1 MVPRTAYFR
10 TAPSSCPR
18 AASLD
23 RQLPHPRCHPPRRL
37 AVSLGSYPRA
47 SIFLSHAGASC
58 GPFACFLH
66 TILSIAVLLVSRLPS
81 HVWLAHSPTKLHVL
95 LQQGS
100 LRPEAAQCTPSAE
113 ALSRHSA
120 APSNQTSALRSG
132 CCKHRTPPPFLSH
145 CTRCI

>member
-1 MVPRTAYFR
+1 VVPRTAYSR
-10 TAPSSCPR
+10 AAPSSCPR

-37 AVSLGSYPRA
+37 AVSLGSYPIQH
-47 SIFLSHAGASC
+47 IFVPRGRILWSLRLL
-58 GPFACFLH
+58 FAHHLIDCRL
-66 TILSIAVLLVSRLPS
+66 ARLPSSS

-132 CCKHRTPPPFLSH
+132 CCKHRTPPPFPSH